1 MKNKM
6 EQLQNQLQQWANA
19 YYTLDKP
26 LVSDFEYDAVMQELI
41 QLENEYPQY
50 KDKNSITNKVGYEIL
65 DKFIKENHQEK
76 MLSLGNAYSYDEL
89 RLFEKKVLNE
99 INEVEWVVEL
109 KIDGLAISLVYE
121 NYTLSKAITRG
132 DGFVGE
138 NVTHNIK
145 TIKSIPR
152 KINLESLTVRGEV
165 YLEKNTLAQLNEQR
179 MKNNEELLV
188 NCRNAAAG
196 AVRQLDANKAAERN
210 LQAFLYYV
218 VDGDQLCAT
227 HEDVLKLLQHEQFEV
242 NPYYKKLSSMNEVI
256 NYIDEIA
263 AIKHTLPYDI
273 DGMVIKVN
281 NISHQK
287 QLGETIKVPK
297 WAIAYKFPA
306 EEVTTILEDI
316 TLTVGRTGKI
326 TPNAKLKTVFLAGSN
341 VRAAQLHNYDYIR
354 EKDIRIHDTVVI
366 RKAGEIIPEVVKVD
380 LSQRTNQIPYEMP
393 SRCPNCDCELTQ
405 FENEV
410 DYYCVN
416 SECPARIV
424 QSLIHFASKP
434 AMNIDGMGEK
444 IVEYFYELGLLKSIE
459 DIYKLY
465 LKRDQLI
472 QLPGFKEKSID
483 NLLTAIE
490 NSKKRAF
497 HQLIYALGI
506 KHIGEKSART
516 LVGHYCN
523 IDDLLIADFETLAAI
538 PDFGSIKA
546 DSVIQFFTNIHNREM
561 ITKLKQ
567 FNVNMTHTKVAIQQS
582 AFTNK
587 TIVITGT
594 FEKMS
599 RKEIE
604 NHLTMLGAKVSS
616 SVSAKTNL
624 VIYGENAGSKLT
636 KAQQL
641 NVAVMDEKQF
651 YQEIEL

>member
-6 EQLQNQLQQWANA
+6 KQLQEQLQQWANA

-26 LVSDFEYDAVMQELI
+26 LVSDFEYDTVLKELI
-41 QLENEYPQY
+41 QLENKYPQY
-50 KDKNSITNKVGYEIL
+50 KDQNSITNKVGYEIL
-65 DKFIKENHQEK
+65 DKFVKENHQEK
-76 MLSLGNAYSYDEL
+76 MLSLGNAYSYEEL

-99 INEVEWVVEL
+99 IKEVEWIVEL

-121 NYTLSKAITRG
+121 NYTLTKAITRG

-152 KINLESLTVRGEV
+152 KISLENLIVRGEV
-165 YLEKNTLAQLNEQR
+165 YLEKNTLMQLNAQR
-179 MKNNEELLV
+179 IKNNEELLV

-210 LQAFLYYV
+210 LQAFLYYI
-218 VDGDQLCAT
+218 VDGDKLCTT
-227 HEDVLKLLQHEQFEV
+227 HEAILKLLTNEQFIV
-242 NPYYKKLSSMNEVI
+242 NPYYKKFASMNEVI

-263 AIKHTLPYDI
+263 TIKNTLPYDI

-326 TPNAKLKTVFLAGSN
+326 TPNAKLKTVFVAGSN
-341 VRAAQLHNYDYIR
+341 VSAAQLHNYDYIR

-380 LSQRTNQIPYEMP
+380 LSQRTNQLPYVMP
-393 SRCPNCDCELTQ
+393 KNCPNCNCELIQ

-434 AMNIDGMGEK
+434 AMNIEGMGEK
-444 IVEYFYELGLLKSIE
+444 VVEYFYELGLLKSIE

-472 QLPGFKEKSID
+472 QLPGFKEKSVD
-483 NLLTAIE
+483 NLLAAIE
-490 NSKKRAF
+490 NSKKRDF

-516 LVGHYCN
+516 LVENYCT
-523 IDDLLIADFETLAAI
+523 IDDLLVADFKELALI

-546 DSVIQFFTNIHNREM
+546 DSVVQFFTNVYNREL
-561 ITKLKQ
+561 IFKLKQ
-567 FNVNMTHTKVAIQQS
+567 FNVNMTHTKVTVQQS
-582 AFTNK
+582 IFTNM

-604 NHLTMLGAKVSS
+604 NYLISLGAKVSS

-641 NVAVMDEKQF
+641 NVATMNEQQF
-651 YQEIEL
+651 YQELAI

>member
-1 MKNKM
+1 M

>member
-1 MKNKM
+1 M
-6 EQLQNQLQQWANA
+6 
-19 YYTLDKP
+19 
-26 LVSDFEYDAVMQELI
+26 
-41 QLENEYPQY
+41 
-50 KDKNSITNKVGYEIL
+50 
-65 DKFIKENHQEK
+65 
-76 MLSLGNAYSYDEL
+76 
-89 RLFEKKVLNE
+89 
-99 INEVEWVVEL
+99 
-109 KIDGLAISLVYE
+109 
-121 NYTLSKAITRG
+121 
-132 DGFVGE
+132 
-138 NVTHNIK
+138 
-145 TIKSIPR
+145 
-152 KINLESLTVRGEV
+152 
-165 YLEKNTLAQLNEQR
+165 
-179 MKNNEELLV
+179 
-188 NCRNAAAG
+188 
-196 AVRQLDANKAAERN
+196 RQLDANKAAERN